1 MVALVSFLASSA
13 IPVYRSV
20 QALNDLDTAS
30 SLLAQS
36 LRVAQIFS
44 QSVRGDVAWGV
55 HLEAGRIIVFKGSS
69 FALRD
74 SNFDEVFEISKGL
87 NLSGSSE
94 IVFSKLSG
102 LPDAEGIFVLESA
115 YDKKTVS
122 VNSYGAVDW

>member
-1 MVALVSFLASSA
+1 MRGVTLLEIILVVALVSFLASSA

-74 SNFDEVFEISKGL
+74 SNFDEVFEIAETVFFRHV
-87 NLSGSSE
+87 E
-94 IVFSKLSG
+94 IADG
-102 LPDAEGIFVLESA
+102 EAGIFF
-115 YDKKTVS
+115 
-122 VNSYGAVDW
+122 